1 MAREVLR
8 TMLTHFRSIRKI
20 STLSLHQLILISFA
34 LISGTFSGAL
44 PAEAQT
50 ESAVSASP
58 SPRPTVKPT
67 PPKPSPTPTP
77 VVLEGSR
84 KFPKAVNKLI
94 VDDLQKGRGRASKPG
109 SRLVLHFQ
117 AWLYDPTQPL
127 GRGPQFEST
136 LGKAPY
142 KFTLQNPETP
152 HIKGWEDGLL
162 EMKVGGKRRLIIPP
176 DLGYGQNGAGAV
188 IPAGATL
195 MYEVQLI
202 DVE

>member
-1 MAREVLR
+1 
-8 TMLTHFRSIRKI
+8 MLTHFRSIRKI

-34 LISGTFSGAL
+34 LISGTFGGLLLAG
-44 PAEAQT
+44 AQT
-50 ESAVSASP
+50 ENAVSASP
-58 SPRPTVKPT
+58 SPRPTAKPAA
-67 PPKPSPTPTP
+67 PKPSPTP

-152 HIKGWEDGLL
+152 HIKGWEDGLV

-195 MYEVQLI
+195 MYEVQLV